1 MRLGQK
7 MGRLLLIQMRNQKAK
22 IKISI
27 ILN

>member
-7 MGRLLLIQMRNQKAK
+7 MGRLLLIQMRNQKEK
-22 IKISI
+22 IKISN